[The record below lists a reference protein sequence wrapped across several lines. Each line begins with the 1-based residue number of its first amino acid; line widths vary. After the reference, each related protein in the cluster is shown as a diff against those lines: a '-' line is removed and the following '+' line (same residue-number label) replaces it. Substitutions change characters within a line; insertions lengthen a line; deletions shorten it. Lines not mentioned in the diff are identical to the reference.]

1 MQEIVWQILHEG
13 EISSVHTFQR
23 VPFLEAATHPRFA
36 IQMQH
41 VIKTMPSP
49 RLMKTHFTYDAI
61 AKDANKSSKCKYVYI
76 ARNPKDVV
84 VSYFTFVTARKSLN
98 GFNGPFEFY
107 AKLFIEGNGKFNTK
121 MLPCMDLAC
130 CF

>member
-13 EISSVHTFQR
+13 EVSSIHTIAR
-23 VPFLEAATHPRFA
+23 VPFLETATHPRFA
-36 IQMQH
+36 TQVQH

-61 AKDANKSSKCKYVYI
+61 TKDADKSAKSKYIYI

-84 VSYFTFVTARKSLN
+84 VSYFTFVTARRSLN
-98 GFNGPFEFY
+98 GFSGPWEFY
-107 AKLFIEGNGKFNTK
+107 AKLFIEGNGKLLRQQHF
-121 MLPCMDLAC
+121 
-130 CF
+130 